1 MACEP
6 FNLDGWVTYLKKMH
20 SKKYTLKAAI
30 YILVPPN
37 ALYLDCRMNTMKPK
51 REKLAIL
58 RFLK

>member
-37 ALYLDCRMNTMKPK
+37 ALYLD
-51 REKLAIL
+51 
-58 RFLK
+58 